1 MTGVQVKNLHKHFN
15 GSPAVVDVT
24 LDAKPGKLLVLL
36 GPSGCGKS
44 TTLRMVAGLEQPDTG
59 LIYIGDRDV
68 THLSAAE
75 RRIAMV
81 FQSYALFPHLDV
93 AENIVFGLRVRNV
106 PRAERDQRL
115 TQVAELVGLH
125 PYLKR
130 KPAEL
135 SGGQRQRVALARA
148 IVAEAPVCLMDEPL
162 SNLDAKLRQEMRG
175 EIRALQQ
182 RLGMTMIYVTHDQT
196 EAMTMADEVA
206 LMREGQVEQ
215 LGSPA
220 DLYERPSTAFT
231 ARFIGAPAMNVI
243 SVRALTG
250 AAAIVPRHALIED
263 HVGIRPE
270 HVVIG
275 IDSGL
280 PMRVTAVEYL
290 GAETIVTGTIAGS
303 EVIVSRIAGRYDGAI
318 GDTTG
323 VTWHTSNACVFDGA
337 SGTRREETK

>member
-1 MTGVQVKNLHKHFN
+1 
-15 GSPAVVDVT
+15 
-24 LDAKPGKLLVLL
+24 
-36 GPSGCGKS
+36 
-44 TTLRMVAGLEQPDTG
+44 
-59 LIYIGDRDV
+59 
-68 THLSAAE
+68 
-75 RRIAMV
+75 
-81 FQSYALFPHLDV
+81 
-93 AENIVFGLRVRNV
+93 
-106 PRAERDQRL
+106 
-115 TQVAELVGLH
+115 
-125 PYLKR
+125 
-130 KPAEL
+130 
-135 SGGQRQRVALARA
+135 
-148 IVAEAPVCLMDEPL
+148 
-162 SNLDAKLRQEMRG
+162 
-175 EIRALQQ
+175 
-182 RLGMTMIYVTHDQT
+182 MTMIYVTHDQT